1 MGDIYGSNNFFAH
14 FENSNF
20 GQFAIF
26 LANLRYFWPWRSSEG
41 PKGPDLVPTATGWSN
56 WVNHIHI
63 MCSGPLWDLYG
74 TPGAPKRAHFGP
86 ERPFWWP
93 RRSSVGPGG
102 PDLVPTAA
110 DWSDRDVIIVTTHF
124 GLVLGLFC
132 APKRARF
139 GPKCPFWRP
148 RRSSEGPRGP
158 DLVPTAANW
167 SAWVRLI
174 VTTHLGLML
183 GLIVAAKGLN
193 LAEKGHF
200 GPKGALLEPPGA
212 RKRPDT
218 RPKCVV
224 AMSPTQVDQTAAV
237 GTKPEPPGPTEDL
250 RGHQKGLS
258 GPK

>member
-1 MGDIYGSNNFFAH
+1 MGPS
-14 FENSNF
+14 
-20 GQFAIF
+20 
-26 LANLRYFWPWRSSEG
+26 
-41 PKGPDLVPTATGWSN
+41 ATGWSN
-56 WVNHIHI
+56 WVGRIHI
-63 MCSGPLWDLYG
+63 MYSGPFRDHYG
-74 TPGAPKRAHFGP
+74 TPG
-86 ERPFWWP
+86 
-93 RRSSVGPGG
+93 
-102 PDLVPTAA
+102 
-110 DWSDRDVIIVTTHF
+110 
-124 GLVLGLFC
+124 

-237 GTKPEPPGPTEDL
+237 GTKSEPPGPTEDL
-250 RGHQKGLS
+250 RGSKKGLL